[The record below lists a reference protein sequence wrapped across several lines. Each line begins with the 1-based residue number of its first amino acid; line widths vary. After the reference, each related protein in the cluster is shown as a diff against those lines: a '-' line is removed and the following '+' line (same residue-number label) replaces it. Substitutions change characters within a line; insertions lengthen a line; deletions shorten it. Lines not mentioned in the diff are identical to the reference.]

1 MATSARK
8 PGTSRPVPAP
18 PASLFDQF
26 AQGWRGYAVIALIAF
41 LSAQFGAGRMQVM
54 DPEEAGFAQSTR
66 QMIERGDYATPRLQD
81 EAADARPLGVHW
93 LQAAAVNAAEPLTHR
108 QNAIWPYRLP
118 SALGLVL
125 AAIATLWG
133 GAALIGQ
140 RNALFGASLLSV
152 AMLAGFQGMAAT
164 ADAIL
169 LGFTTLALA
178 VLARLRAE
186 PPQREKLLSLLF
198 WIALACGV
206 LIKGAIAPLVAALTL
221 IALFAWER
229 RASWMKPLTWWPGPL
244 LFAIT
249 AAASLGTLAAGF
261 ESSGQEQFT
270 LPGFHFFLLPF
281 LIFPATYALP
291 AAARLGIETAQAP
304 RNDADHAAFRFLL
317 CWALP
322 ILIVFE
328 FTPAKLPHLAL
339 PAYPAIAL
347 LCGAGIAAM
356 TGRRWRTTH
365 PAGVALFA
373 VAGGVIV
380 AIMSVAATFMPGD
393 FAADTRR
400 AVSTALIG
408 IGIVAASFTAL
419 IMLRR
424 PAARCGVLIACA
436 LALSFSFRERILP
449 EARALNVSSEVVAAL
464 TRARLTPRDDRP
476 LWVVGYNEPS
486 LIFLTRTD
494 IRLAGPV
501 EAGGEAQPGDALV
514 VEGRAMQDLAAQ
526 LATRGLEFAP
536 AEEPAR
542 GLELASFDRVA
553 LFVGELRPL
562 SAAPAGAQQ

>member
-1 MATSARK
+1 MTAR
-8 PGTSRPVPAP
+8 VPAPP

-26 AQGWRGYAVIALIAF
+26 AQGWRGYALIALIAF
-41 LSAQFGAGRMQVM
+41 VSAQFGAGRLQVM
-54 DPEEAGFAQSTR
+54 DPEEARFAQSTR
-66 QMIERGDYATPRLQD
+66 QMVETSDYASIRLQD
-81 EAADARPLGVHW
+81 AAPEARPIGVHW
-93 LQAAAVNAAEPLTHR
+93 LQAAAVNATDPLTHKI
-108 QNAIWPYRLP
+108 NTIWPYRLP

-125 AAIATLWG
+125 AAVATLWG

-140 RNALFGASLLSV
+140 RNAFFGAALLSV

-164 ADAIL
+164 ADALL

-178 VLARLRAE
+178 ALAKLRAQ
-186 PPQREKLLSLLF
+186 PPQRERLLSLLF
-198 WIALACGV
+198 WSALTCGV
-206 LIKGAIAPLVAALTL
+206 LIKGVTAPLVAALTL
-221 IALFAWER
+221 CALFAWER
-229 RASWMKPLTWWPGPL
+229 RAAWMKPLIWWPGPL
-244 LFAIT
+244 LLLIVSAVSFRTLLADF
-249 AAASLGTLAAGF
+249 ASLP
-261 ESSGQEQFT
+261 EQVA
-270 LPGFHFFLLPF
+270 LPGFHLFLLPF

-291 AAARLGIETAQAP
+291 AAARLGIETARAP
-304 RNDADHAAFRFLL
+304 RNDDDHAAFRFLL
-317 CWALP
+317 CWMLT

-328 FTPAKLPHLAL
+328 LTPTKLPHLAL

-380 AIMSVAATFMPGD
+380 AIMSIAATFMPGD

-400 AVSTALIG
+400 AISTALIG
-408 IGIVAASFTAL
+408 VGVVAASFTAL

-464 TRARLTPRDDRP
+464 TRARLTPRDDRR
-476 LWVVGYNEPS
+476 LWVVGYREPS

-494 IRLAGPV
+494 ILITGPIR
-501 EAGGEAQPGDALV
+501 AGGEAQPGDALV
-514 VEGRAMQDLAAQ
+514 IEGRAMQDMAAQ

-536 AEEPAR
+536 SEEPVR
-542 GLELASFDRVA
+542 GLALASFDRVA
-553 LFVGELRPL
+553 LFVGELRPI
-562 SAAPAGAQQ
+562 SAAPAGAPQ

>member
-1 MATSARK
+1 MSA
-8 PGTSRPVPAP
+8 PQ

-26 AQGWRGYAVIALIAF
+26 AQGWRSYALIALIAF

-54 DPEEAGFAQSTR
+54 DPEEARFAQATR
-66 QMIERGDYATPRLQD
+66 QMVEAGDYAHVRLQT
-81 EAADARPLGVHW
+81 ETQSARPIGVHW
-93 LQAAAVNAAEPLTHR
+93 LQAAAVNAAEPLTHKR
-108 QNAIWPYRLP
+108 NAIWFYRLP
-118 SALGLVL
+118 STLGLLL

-140 RNALFGASLLSV
+140 RSALFGAALLSV

-164 ADAIL
+164 ADALL

-178 VLARLRAE
+178 ALARLRA
-186 PPQREKLLSLLF
+186 PQRKKVISLLF
-198 WIALACGV
+198 WFALACGV
-206 LIKGAIAPLVAALTL
+206 LIKGFIAPLAATLTL
-221 IALFAWER
+221 ASLFAWER
-229 RASWMKPLTWWPGPL
+229 RAAWMKPLLWWPGPL
-244 LFAIT
+244 LFAIV
-249 AAASLGTLAAGF
+249 AALSLGTLFSF
-261 ESSGQEQFT
+261 ERGGLDQFT
-270 LPGFHFFLLPF
+270 LPGFHLFLLPF

-291 AAARLGIETAQAP
+291 AAARLSIETIRAP
-304 RNDADHAAFRFLL
+304 LADEDHAAFRFLI

-322 ILIVFE
+322 ILLVFE
-328 FTPAKLPHLAL
+328 LTPAKLPHFAL

-347 LCGAGIAAM
+347 LCGAGLTAM

-380 AIMSVAATFMPGD
+380 ALMSIAATFMPGD

-400 AVSTALIG
+400 AISTALIG
-408 IGIVAASFTAL
+408 VGIVAASFTAL

-424 PAARCGVLIACA
+424 PAARCAVLVACA

-476 LWVVGYNEPS
+476 LWVVGYSEPS
-486 LIFLTRTD
+486 LIFITRTD

-501 EAGGEAQPGDALV
+501 EAGGEAQIGDAIV
-514 VEGRAMQDLAAQ
+514 IEGRAMQDMTTQ
-526 LATRGLEFAP
+526 LATRDLQFTP
-536 AEEPAR
+536 AEEPVR
-542 GLELASFDRVA
+542 GLTIANLDRVA
-553 LFVGELRPL
+553 LFVGELRPI
-562 SAAPAGAQQ
+562 SAAPPADVPR